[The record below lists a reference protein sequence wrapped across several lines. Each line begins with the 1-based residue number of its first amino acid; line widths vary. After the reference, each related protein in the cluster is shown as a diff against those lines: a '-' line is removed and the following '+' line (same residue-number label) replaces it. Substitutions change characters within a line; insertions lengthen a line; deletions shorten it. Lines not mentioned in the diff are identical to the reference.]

1 MRALTAQQRCPQP
14 VTHPLPRKETSLCR
28 KMSCM
33 ELFLSQAGPCLR
45 HFNRMSCLN

>member
-1 MRALTAQQRCPQP
+1 MWALTSQQRCPRP
-14 VTHPLPRKETSLCR
+14 VTRLLPRKETSLCN

-45 HFNRMSCLN
+45 RFNRMSCVN